1 MHADL
6 LDIARAS
13 EVSHALTSNLL
24 PRGSAVLVAC
34 SGGADSTALAVA
46 ACARA
51 EDLGVRVVVG
61 HVDHALRTESHHD
74 AERVRVLA
82 QDLHVSFCSVR
93 LPPLTAEI
101 RALGL
106 EGAAREARYA
116 ALAGLA
122 RDAACDRIATAHT
135 RRDQAETV
143 LLRLARGAGP
153 GALAGVRR
161 ERPFQGVRLVRPL
174 LGVSREA
181 TEALC
186 AALGLS
192 PVKDPHNA
200 DPVRARARLRALWPA
215 LLEALGPRLEQGLAA
230 SAGIAADEDALLTTL
245 ADEALADAGS
255 SGGFDAGALARL
267 PPALARRCLLAA
279 SAGVLRPERL
289 HLEQMLGLLD
299 RPNAAIDVPGGRF
312 RIAAGVLRIEGRS

>member
-51 EDLGVRVVVG
+51 EDLGVRIVVG

-82 QDLHVSFCSVR
+82 QDLQVSFCSVR

-116 ALAGLA
+116 ALAG
-122 RDAACDRIATAHT
+122 
-135 RRDQAETV
+135 
-143 LLRLARGAGP
+143 
-153 GALAGVRR
+153 
-161 ERPFQGVRLVRPL
+161 
-174 LGVSREA
+174 
-181 TEALC
+181 
-186 AALGLS
+186 
-192 PVKDPHNA
+192 
-200 DPVRARARLRALWPA
+200 
-215 LLEALGPRLEQGLAA
+215 
-230 SAGIAADEDALLTTL
+230 
-245 ADEALADAGS
+245 
-255 SGGFDAGALARL
+255 
-267 PPALARRCLLAA
+267 
-279 SAGVLRPERL
+279 
-289 HLEQMLGLLD
+289 
-299 RPNAAIDVPGGRF
+299 
-312 RIAAGVLRIEGRS
+312 